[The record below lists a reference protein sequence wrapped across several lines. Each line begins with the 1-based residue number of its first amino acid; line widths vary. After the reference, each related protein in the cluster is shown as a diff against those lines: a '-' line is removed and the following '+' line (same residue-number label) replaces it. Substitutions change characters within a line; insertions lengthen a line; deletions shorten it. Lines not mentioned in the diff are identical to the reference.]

1 MTAHSNDTDPPTG
14 RRRMNRSRVIIASAA
29 AGSLVVGAGLAAF
42 LVVGPTG
49 ASTTSA
55 NGIRTG
61 SQTTSNSSV
70 PTGPA
75 RSAGLA
81 AFLVAGPVGASTSS
95 ASGIPAGFPTA
106 SDSGIPP
113 GTVLKSVPG
122 QVSSGPGWAW
132 NKADGYLQVTGN
144 GANLTGL
151 RIPGTVNVSANNVTL
166 NDISITVGG
175 DSSTTGDS
183 YGVTLDNTANVT
195 IENSNIQGTNTTTG
209 RMGEGIK
216 DVYTDSTGTQVLKN
230 NIQKT
235 DTAIQLYQ
243 GLIKGNY
250 IHNLG
255 LIDGDH
261 VNGITTNGDIG
272 TFDIEN
278 NTILNKFNQTDAIGL
293 FQDFGVVA
301 NVTINNN
308 YLAGGGYTIYG
319 GDGSIGQSYNI
330 KVTNNRISTMYF
342 PNGGQW
348 GPVAYF
354 DDQGPGNTWSGNTW
368 AGSGTTIPEP

>member
-1 MTAHSNDTDPPTG
+1 MNAHSTETDPPTG

-29 AGSLVVGAGLAAF
+29 AGSLVVG
-42 LVVGPTG
+42 V
-49 ASTTSA
+49 
-55 NGIRTG
+55 
-61 SQTTSNSSV
+61 
-70 PTGPA
+70 
-75 RSAGLA
+75 GLA
-81 AFLVAGPVGASTSS
+81 AFLVAGPAGASTSS
-95 ASGIPAGFPTA
+95 ANGIPAGFPTT
-106 SDSGIPP
+106 SNSGIPA
-113 GTVLKSVPG
+113 GTALKNVPG

-151 RIPGTVNVSANNVTL
+151 RLSGTVNVSASNVTL
-166 NDISITVGG
+166 KDLSITVGG
-175 DSSTTGDS
+175 DSSAGDS
-183 YGVTLDNTANVT
+183 YGVTLDHTANVT
-195 IENSNIQGTNTTTG
+195 IEDSNIQGTNTTTG

-216 DVYTDSTGTQVLKN
+216 DVYTDSTGTQVLNN

-243 GLIKGNY
+243 GVIKGNY

-261 VNGITTNGDIG
+261 VNGITTNGD
-272 TFDIEN
+272 TKPLDIEN
-278 NTILNKFNQTDAIGL
+278 NTILNKFGQTDAIGL
-293 FQDFGVVA
+293 FQDSGIVA

-319 GDGSIGQSYNI
+319 GDGSIGQSSNI
-330 KVTNNRISTMYF
+330 KVTNNQISTMYF

-354 DDQGPGNTWSGNTW
+354 DDKGPGNTWTSNTW
-368 AGSGTTIPEP
+368 AGSGKTIPEP

>member
-14 RRRMNRSRVIIASAA
+14 RLRLNRSRVIIASVAT
-29 AGSLVVGAGLAAF
+29 GSLVVGAGLAAF
-42 LVVGPTG
+42 LVVGPAD

-55 NGIRTG
+55 NGIPTG

-70 PTGPA
+70 PTGPV
-75 RSAGLA
+75 RSAGLVA
-81 AFLVAGPVGASTSS
+81 APDDASTSS
-95 ASGIPAGFPTA
+95 ANGIPAGFPTT
-106 SDSGIPP
+106 SNSGIPA
-113 GTVLKSVPG
+113 GTVLKNVPG

-175 DSSTTGDS
+175 DSSSTGDS

-195 IENSNIQGTNTTTG
+195 IENSNIQGSNLTTG

-278 NTILNKFNQTDAIGL
+278 NTILNKFNQTDAVGL
-293 FQDFGVVA
+293 FQDFGIVA

-319 GDGSIGQSYNI
+319 GDGNMGQSYNI
-330 KVTNNRISTMYF
+330 KVTNNQISTMYF

-368 AGSGTTIPEP
+368 AGSGKTIPEP

>member
-368 AGSGTTIPEP
+368 AASGKTIPEP

>member
-1 MTAHSNDTDPPTG
+1 MTAHSNDTNSPTG

-29 AGSLVVGAGLAAF
+29 TGSLVAGAGLAAF
-42 LVVGPTG
+42 LV
-49 ASTTSA
+49 TS
-55 NGIRTG
+55 
-61 SQTTSNSSV
+61 
-70 PTGPA
+70 PA
-75 RSAGLA
+75 
-81 AFLVAGPVGASTSS
+81 GASTSS
-95 ASGIPAGFPTA
+95 ATGIPAGFPAT
-106 SDSGIPP
+106 SNSGIPA
-113 GTVLKSVPG
+113 GTVLKNVPG

-151 RIPGTVNVSANNVTL
+151 RIPGTVAVSANNVTL
-166 NDISITVGG
+166 SNISITVGG
-175 DSSTTGDS
+175 NSGSTGDS
-183 YGVTLDNTANVT
+183 YGVTLNNTANVT
-195 IENSNIQGTNTTTG
+195 IKNSNIQGTNTTTG

-216 DVYTDSTGTQVLKN
+216 DVYTDSTGTQILNN
-230 NIQKT
+230 NISKT

-255 LIDGDH
+255 LMEGDH

-293 FQDFGVVA
+293 FQDFGTVA

-319 GDGSIGQSYNI
+319 GDGNMGRSYNI
-330 KVTNNRISTMYF
+330 KITNNQISTMYF

-354 DDQGPGNTWSGNTW
+354 DDQGPGNTWTGNTW
-368 AGSGTTIPEP
+368 ASSGKTIPEP

>member
-14 RRRMNRSRVIIASAA
+14 RRRLNRSRVIIASMAT
-29 AGSLVVGAGLAAF
+29 GSLVVGAGLAAF
-42 LVVGPTG
+42 LVVGPAD

-55 NGIRTG
+55 NGIPTG

-70 PTGPA
+70 PTGPV
-75 RSAGLA
+75 RSAGLVA
-81 AFLVAGPVGASTSS
+81 APGDASTSS
-95 ASGIPAGFPTA
+95 ANGIPAGFPTT
-106 SDSGIPP
+106 SNSGIPA
-113 GTVLKSVPG
+113 GTVLKNVPG

-175 DSSTTGDS
+175 DSSSTGDS

-278 NTILNKFNQTDAIGL
+278 NTILNKFNQTDAVGL
-293 FQDFGVVA
+293 FQDFGIVA

-319 GDGSIGQSYNI
+319 GDGNMGQSYNI
-330 KVTNNRISTMYF
+330 KVTNNQISTMYF

-368 AGSGTTIPEP
+368 AGSGKTIPEP

>member
-1 MTAHSNDTDPPTG
+1 MTAHSNEIDPPTG

-29 AGSLVVGAGLAAF
+29 TGGLVVGAGLAAF
-42 LVVGPTG
+42 LVAGPAG
-49 ASTTSA
+49 ASTPSA
-55 NGIRTG
+55 SGILAG
-61 SQTTSNSSV
+61 SPTTSNSSV
-70 PTGPA
+70 PAGPA

-81 AFLVAGPVGASTSS
+81 AFLVAGPAGASTSS
-95 ASGIPAGFPTA
+95 ASGIPAGFPTT
-106 SDSGIPP
+106 SNSGIPA
-113 GTVLKSVPG
+113 GTVLKNVPG

-144 GANLTGL
+144 GAKLTGL

-175 DSSTTGDS
+175 NSSSTGDS
-183 YGVTLDNTANVT
+183 YGVTLDSTANVI

-216 DVYTDSTGTQVLKN
+216 DVYTDSTGTQVLMN

-255 LIDGDH
+255 MIDSDH

-278 NTILNKFNQTDAIGL
+278 NTILNKFGQTDAIGL

-301 NVTINNN
+301 NVTVDDN

-319 GDGSIGQSYNI
+319 GDGSMGQSYNI
-330 KVTNNRISTMYF
+330 KVTNNQISTMYF

-368 AGSGTTIPEP
+368 AGSGKTIPEP

>member
-368 AGSGTTIPEP
+368 AGSGKTIPEP

>member
-166 NDISITVGG
+166 NDISITAGG

-368 AGSGTTIPEP
+368 AASGKTIPEP